1 MYNLLVATPTNDS
14 WNLWYVGVLNEGGK
28 QVNMV

>member
-1 MYNLLVATPTNDS
+1 MNNLVLATPTNDS
-14 WNLWYVGVLNEGGK
+14 WNLCYVAVLNEGGK